1 MSKETEVGQ
10 SASGSD
16 RSPLTASQMDPD
28 NNEYATPPE
37 IWRPL
42 SRAVDGFDVDPAS
55 GAESTPIAP
64 TRYTKEDDGLSQAWH
79 GDVWLNPPWS
89 TNGDGSAKEQWLK
102 KARNEANRDA
112 VNRVVTI
119 APSDTG
125 AHWFHEHVLAAD
137 AVCFV
142 GPGRIPFQGADR
154 NPSFALVIA
163 VYGPVDDELAD
174 ALKSL
179 GEVMRG
185 RSIYEPA
192 PQSSLV
198 AATDGGNSRGA
209 DTGTDQNTSME
220 GSQ

>member
-1 MSKETEVGQ
+1 MSNHGI
-10 SASGSD
+10 D

-28 NNEYATPPE
+28 NNEYATPSR

-55 GAESTPIAP
+55 GAESTPIAS
-64 TRYTKEDDGLSQAWH
+64 TRFTKEDDGLSKAWH

-89 TNGDGSAKEQWLK
+89 TNGYGSAKERWLK

-112 VNRVVTI
+112 VDRVVTI
-119 APSDTG
+119 IPSDTG

-137 AVCFV
+137 TVCFV
-142 GPGRIPFQGADR
+142 GPGRIPFEGGDR

-174 ALKSL
+174 ALDSL
-179 GEVMRG
+179 GEVVRG
-185 RSIYEPA
+185 RSIYDPV
-192 PQSSLV
+192 PQTSLV
-198 AATDGGNSRGA
+198 AATDGGNVRKQSTDTDRGGGA
-209 DTGTDQNTSME
+209 
-220 GSQ
+220 